1 MFIPNGERLF
11 FCTGQQNE
19 QAYVVAPPEGNQFTP
34 PKDIQTIYV
43 PPENAINVPDT
54 FGVDV
59 GSSFGYG
66 APEEQSAPLRISP
79 SGFSFDNPSFNPPQ
93 V

>member
-1 MFIPNGERLF
+1 MSLHSIRCSF
-11 FCTGQQNE
+11 QNE
-19 QAYVVAPPEGNQFTP
+19 QAYVVAPPENNQFSP

-43 PPENAINVPDT
+43 PPENAINVPNI

-59 GSSFGYG
+59 GSSFGYE
-66 APEEQSAPLRISP
+66 AQEEQSAQLQLAPAA